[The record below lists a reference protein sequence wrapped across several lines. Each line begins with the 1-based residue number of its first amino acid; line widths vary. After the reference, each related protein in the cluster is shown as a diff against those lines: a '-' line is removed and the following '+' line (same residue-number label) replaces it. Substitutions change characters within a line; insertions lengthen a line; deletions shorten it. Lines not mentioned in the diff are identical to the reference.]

1 MRTTLALLA
10 IFGLSLSLRAEEPK
24 AEPPAESAEQLAQRQ
39 AEVGRRLKA
48 LEETMRRIAR
58 ILAKTDPEKAA
69 RLEMAM
75 RRSLEEG
82 NLRRVEEIQNYLESK
97 LFQEALN
104 EQRELSK
111 ALERVLDILLD
122 RDSER
127 KETAERIEQLKQLS
141 QQLEQILQEETQQ
154 FHETEKYVDPEKTL
168 QRARDAKAK
177 LQELIA
183 RQQAVAESTR
193 LGGDAEAAGLEELKR
208 RLAKLEADQRAARDK
223 NDAPAQE
230 ELAKRAEALAGELAK
245 AALEAGTAD
254 HPAQRAAAA
263 LARAAQGMSGAASKM
278 QAGEAAGEAQEG
290 VEQDLHE
297 ARDALE
303 RMAERLP
310 GDRGE
315 RLARQQEQLRRDTER
330 LQKDVERLAEGTKG
344 ADSGAPALG
353 RAQDEMK
360 EAEKGLG
367 KGAASG
373 AVPHQEAAKREL
385 EEAYRKLEELEQ
397 ELKKLIELP
406 NYEEQAQKQD
416 DTTGKTEELLKKM
429 EQQGGGGQKGTPS
442 PGQSEVEQAK
452 RAMQQASRN
461 LRNRSSR
468 DANAD
473 QKEAVERLQKAKK
486 DLEDALRQLRE
497 EMQLM
502 LLEAMERRFGAML
515 QKQRQISKDTI
526 ALNLRLRQSK
536 EPSRADLDSAARL
549 SAGEGELA
557 SEADKALE
565 ILKEEG
571 STVVIPEIVLDLKAD
586 LDSLSGMLAKL
597 ATDEYTQQI
606 QRDVET
612 TLEQLLRVIQEEMK
626 RRDQQGQGGGGD
638 PMEGDQ
644 EDNLLPTS
652 AELKMLKE
660 MQVQVNRRTEFF
672 ERKLQAGTQ
681 EPTALDEERIRVAKK
696 QGAVGDLTRS
706 MADKINRQNEG

>member
-1 MRTTLALLA
+1 MRTTLALLVT
-10 IFGLSLSLRAEEPK
+10 FGLSLSLRAEEPK
-24 AEPPAESAEQLAQRQ
+24 AEPAAETAEQLAQRQ
-39 AEVGRRLKA
+39 AEVGRRLKS
-48 LEETMRRIAR
+48 LEETMRRISR
-58 ILAKTDPEKAA
+58 ILAKSDPEKAA

-111 ALERVLDILLD
+111 ALERILDILLD

-154 FHETEKYVDPEKTL
+154 FHETEKHVDPEKTL

-183 RQQAVAESTR
+183 RQQAMAETTR
-193 LGGDAEAAGLEELKR
+193 AGGAAETAGLEELKR
-208 RLAKLEADQRAARDK
+208 RLAKLEADQKAAK
-223 NDAPAQE
+223 AGKGAQAQE
-230 ELAKRAEALAGELAK
+230 EVAKGAEALAGDLAK

-254 HPAQRAAAA
+254 HPAQRAAEAV
-263 LARAAQGMSGAASKM
+263 ARAAQGMASAASKM
-278 QAGEAAGEAQEG
+278 QAGESAGEAQEG
-290 VEQDLHE
+290 VEQDLRE
-297 ARDALE
+297 AREALE

-310 GDRGE
+310 ADRGE

-330 LQKDVERLAEGTKG
+330 LQKDVERLAEGTQG
-344 ADSGAPALG
+344 ADSGAGALG

-360 EAEKGLG
+360 EAEKGLQ
-367 KGAASG
+367 KGAAG

-385 EEAYRKLEELEQ
+385 EEAYKKLEELER

-406 NYEEQAQKQD
+406 NYDAQAEKQD
-416 DTTGKTEELLKKM
+416 ATTEKTEELLKKM
-429 EQQGGGGQKGTPS
+429 EQKGGGGTQGAPT

-502 LLEAMERRFGAML
+502 LLEAMERRFAAML
-515 QKQRQISKDTI
+515 QKQRQITKDTI
-526 ALNLRLRQSK
+526 ALNLRLRQSP
-536 EPSRADLDSAARL
+536 EPSRADRDSAARL
-549 SAGEGELA
+549 SALEGELA
-557 SEADKALE
+557 SEAEKALE

-586 LDSLSGMLAKL
+586 LDNLAAMLAKL

-606 QRDVET
+606 QRDVEI
-612 TLEQLLRVIQEEMK
+612 TLEQLLRVIQEEVK
-626 RRDQQGQGGGGD
+626 RRDQKGQGGEGD

-644 EDNLLPTS
+644 EENLLPTS

-681 EPTALDEERIRVAKK
+681 EVAELDEERTRVAKK